1 MNGIAILL
9 LKILFLY
16 LTLYIIN
23 LIMKITIVKGNEFAI
38 VEKRVSMKHLSSDK
52 LIALNGESGFEADIL
67 KPGVY
72 LKNKFIYRIH
82 KFPLIHIN
90 PDEIA
95 YVVSHSGESSTNKH
109 IIENISSNNFQDT
122 KLFLDNK
129 GHTGIQ
135 RDVLTAGTYSI
146 NLAQFSI
153 ITKSKIISLYPEKF
167 FSIVDKI
174 KKHEGFSLT
183 EIKENE
189 IGIVTKMNFT
199 KENEQT
205 ILTKGFYPI
214 NCLFDKVDKYPR
226 GEFIISWSY
235 LKTGDYSLDVLDIIT
250 KDGFLVKIE
259 IFLLLQ
265 IKDIKLVK
273 NYFSNMSE
281 LLNKHLNI
289 FIMEYFNNILQDQT
303 LSNLITNRKT
313 IFKDIEY
320 DFSKKTNKLNL
331 QLKNLFINFS
341 NLYENKNVN
350 LYNIL
355 DKK

>member
-16 LTLYIIN
+16 LTIYIIN

-38 VEKRVSMKHLSSDK
+38 VEKRISRKYLSSDK
-52 LIALNGESGFEADIL
+52 LIALNGESGFESDIL
-67 KPGVY
+67 KPGIHF
-72 LKNKFIYRIH
+72 KNKLIYRIH

-95 YVVSHSGESSTNKH
+95 YVVSHSGEYSTDKD

-129 GHTGIQ
+129 GHKGIQ
-135 RDVLTAGTYSI
+135 RNVLTAGTYSI

-153 ITKSKIISLYPEKF
+153 IKESKVISLYPEKF
-167 FSIVDKI
+167 YSIADKI
-174 KKHEGFSLT
+174 KKCNGFSLT
-183 EIKENE
+183 EIGENE
-189 IGIVTKMNFT
+189 IGIVTKMNF
-199 KENEQT
+199 NEHT
-205 ILTKGFYPI
+205 FLTKGSYVI
-214 NCLFDKVDKYPR
+214 NRLFDKVDKYPKD
-226 GEFIISWSY
+226 EFIVSWSS
-235 LKTGDYSLDVLDIIT
+235 LKAEDYSLDALDIIT
-250 KDGFLVKIE
+250 KDGFIVKIE
-259 IFLLLQ
+259 VFLLLQ
-265 IKDIKLVK
+265 IEDIKLIK

-281 LLNKHLNI
+281 LMNKHLNL
-289 FIMEYFNNILQDQT
+289 FIMGYFNNILQDQT

-320 DFSKKTNKLNL
+320 DFAQKTSKLNL
-331 QLKNLFINFS
+331 KLKNLFINLS
-341 NLYENKNVN
+341 NLDENKNIN
-350 LYNIL
+350 LYNTL